1 MRTSTATPTPAW
13 TLGAGAARPART
25 PASGRALYLQVLTWT
40 FTLFNTARLFCYL
53 PTMLAVHAS
62 GDSSQHSLWT
72 WCTWLGANA
81 TMAAWLYETH
91 DRRIDRVVMVNAGN
105 AAMCAAV
112 VVLIL
117 AQRA

>member
-1 MRTSTATPTPAW
+1 MSAVTQGLREVGSPHPSPTRGTYLRVLAW
-13 TLGAGAARPART
+13 A
-25 PASGRALYLQVLTWT
+25 
-40 FTLFNTARLFCYL
+40 FTLFNSVRVVAYL
-53 PTMLAVHAS
+53 PTMWAICQS

-91 DRRIDRVVMVNAGN
+91 ERRIDRVVMVNAGN

>member
-1 MRTSTATPTPAW
+1 MSAVTQGLREIGASNSSPTRATYLRVLAW
-13 TLGAGAARPART
+13 A
-25 PASGRALYLQVLTWT
+25 
-40 FTLFNTARLFCYL
+40 FTLFNSVRVAAYL
-53 PTMLAVHAS
+53 PTMWAICQS

>member
-1 MRTSTATPTPAW
+1 MSALTQPLRGTPAPQ
-13 TLGAGAARPART
+13 ASRAAYVR
-25 PASGRALYLQVLTWT
+25 VLAWA
-40 FTLFNTARLFCYL
+40 FTLFNSVRVAAYL
-53 PTMLAVHAS
+53 PTMWAICQS
-62 GDSSQHSLWT
+62 GESSQHSLWT

-91 DRRIDRVVMVNAGN
+91 DRRLDRVVMVNAGN

>member
-1 MRTSTATPTPAW
+1 MNATMHALRDVRSPHASPSRATYLRVLAW
-13 TLGAGAARPART
+13 A
-25 PASGRALYLQVLTWT
+25 
-40 FTLFNTARLFCYL
+40 FTLFNSVRVVAYL
-53 PTMLAVHAS
+53 PTMWAICQS

-91 DRRIDRVVMVNAGN
+91 ERRIDRVVMVNAGN
-105 AAMCAAV
+105 AAMCAAI

-117 AQRA
+117 AHRI

>member
-1 MRTSTATPTPAW
+1 MIAATPALRETRPSHASPPRATYLRVLAW
-13 TLGAGAARPART
+13 A
-25 PASGRALYLQVLTWT
+25 
-40 FTLFNTARLFCYL
+40 FTLFNSVRVAAYL
-53 PTMLAVHAS
+53 PTMWAIFQS

-72 WCTWLGANA
+72 WCTWVGANA

-91 DRRIDRVVMVNAGN
+91 ERRIDRVVMVNAGN

-117 AQRA
+117 AQRV